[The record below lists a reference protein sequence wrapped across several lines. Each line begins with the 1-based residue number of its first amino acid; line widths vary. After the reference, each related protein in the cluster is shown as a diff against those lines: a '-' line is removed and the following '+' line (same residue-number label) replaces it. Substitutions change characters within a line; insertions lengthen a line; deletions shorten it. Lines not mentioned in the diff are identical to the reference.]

1 MPFTSDGFKDT
12 PDKIRASDSPAAKDV
27 SSCDTMVFGKA
38 CNIAENLID
47 FDETQRK
54 QTPDTQN
61 DNVRTIAV
69 HSVPLQHAGTL
80 ASTA

>member
-1 MPFTSDGFKDT
+1 
-12 PDKIRASDSPAAKDV
+12 
-27 SSCDTMVFGKA
+27 MVFGKA

-80 ASTA
+80 ARGSLETAAVLCACSYRAKSNCNALLFKYSFQR